1 MKKFYALTI
10 LFLVIIFHVSIADA
24 KEVNPRFEMETGAR
38 VSLSSLSSSTNVFYK
53 PFLVLGCAA
62 DYFSIN
68 TGYAHYFRY
77 RIIDSSFNER
87 YIDLNKISADIE
99 AYPVGGLFAGFEFS
113 YQIGESAFAGTDY
126 LVKLGYDFK
135 KFSLYGEF
143 SYNLWTYTMNRVKV
157 DNDSYDIY
165 FEGAYFIHDDFSI
178 DLSYDHLYT
187 ASDELDLE
195 IRNNIIR
202 LGIMKGFKEM
212 VYLMG
217 GIGLG
222 WTSSNYFIAAA
233 DAGISIYPC
242 KYLRISAFYM
252 YSYNYDMTT
261 YSGNRSYSDS
271 AYISDTSYDS
281 HRFSI
286 AVSFVYR

>member
-1 MKKFYALTI
+1 MAAAITI
-10 LFLVIIFHVSIADA
+10 AASENAGLGKAISFLRR
-24 KEVNPRFEMETGAR
+24 E
-38 VSLSSLSSSTNVFYK
+38 
-53 PFLVLGCAA
+53 
-62 DYFSIN
+62 
-68 TGYAHYFRY
+68 
-77 RIIDSSFNER
+77 
-87 YIDLNKISADIE
+87 
-99 AYPVGGLFAGFEFS
+99 GLFTGFEFS
-113 YQIGESAFAGTDY
+113 YLIGESAYTGTDY
-126 LVKLGYDFK
+126 LVELGYDFK

-143 SYNLWTYTMNRVKV
+143 SYNLWSYTMNR
-157 DNDSYDIY
+157 DTINNDSYDIY
-165 FEGAYFIHDDFSI
+165 VEAAYFIRDDFSI
-178 DLSYDHLYT
+178 DMSYDHLYT
-187 ASDELDLE
+187 ASDELNLK

-202 LGIMKGFKEM
+202 LGIMKGFKEI

-233 DAGISIYPC
+233 DAGISVYPC

>member
-113 YQIGESAFAGTDY
+113 YQIGESAFTGTDY

-202 LGIMKGFKEM
+202 LGIMKGFKER

-261 YSGNRSYSDS
+261 DPRMN
-271 AYISDTSYDS
+271 
-281 HRFSI
+281 
-286 AVSFVYR
+286 